1 MADAEYDS
9 PLLLIVSSHRSTASD
24 WSVEQKGGVR
34 VEREEN
40 SESIPIVRLV
50 SPIAVAAAAVL

>member
-1 MADAEYDS
+1 M
-9 PLLLIVSSHRSTASD
+9 IVLFCSSFQASFD
-24 WSVEQKGGVR
+24 IRLECRAKGGVR